1 MVDRE
6 HNMDIYKPIKI
17 IIGKVM
23 RNPQMLKFV
32 PDHLK
37 TKETCK
43 NLVKKLTFQNT
54 IYS

>member
-6 HNMDIYKPIKI
+6 YNMDIYKPIKI